1 MLNDG
6 TVITGTSIAQIL
18 TEELGTLRTT
28 IINNIRTTGQWASG
42 KTAASMAVMVSGNIG
57 ELVGRKAFGTL
68 ETGRR
73 GTKDNPSAKV
83 PRNFHNIIYDW
94 MQAKGVHAEPMPY
107 KTSRPH
113 KYSEQERGDRTMAY
127 FIARTIRREGTRLYR
142 EGGRDDVYSRAI
154 PTTIERINSRLS
166 GIYVASVTQQIKLNT
181 PQS

>member
-6 TVITGTSIAQIL
+6 TVITGAQVTQIL
-18 TEELGTLRTT
+18 TEELGTLKAT

-42 KTAASMAVMVSGNIG
+42 KTAASMQVHVSGSIG
-57 ELVGRKAFGTL
+57 ELVGRRAFGTL

-73 GTKDNPSAKV
+73 GGRV

-94 MQAKGVHAEPMPY
+94 MMAKGVHAEPIPY

-113 KYSEQERGDRTMAY
+113 KYTEQERGDRTMAY
-127 FIARTIRREGTRLYR
+127 FIAKTIHREGTRLYR
-142 EGGRDDVYSRAI
+142 NGGRDDVYSRAI
-154 PTTIERINSRLS
+154 PLTIERINSRLS

-181 PQS
+181 KEN

>member
-6 TVITGTSIAQIL
+6 TVITGAQVSQIL
-18 TEELGTLRTT
+18 TEELGTLKAT
-28 IINNIRTTGQWASG
+28 IINNIRSTGQWASG
-42 KTAASMAVMVSGNIG
+42 KTAASMAVMVSGSIG

-73 GTKDNPSAKV
+73 GGRV

-94 MQAKGVHAEPMPY
+94 MQAKGVHAQPMPY
-107 KTSRPH
+107 KTNRPH

-127 FIARTIRREGTRLYR
+127 FISRTIRREGTRLYR
-142 EGGRDDVYSRAI
+142 DGGRDDVYSRAI
-154 PTTIERINSRLS
+154 PITIERINSRLS

-181 PQS
+181 Q

>member
-6 TVITGTSIAQIL
+6 TVITGTQVSQIL
-18 TEELGTLRTT
+18 NEELGTLKAT

-42 KTAASMAVMVSGNIG
+42 KTAASMAVMVSGSIG
-57 ELVGRKAFGTL
+57 ELVGRRAFGTL

-73 GTKDNPSAKV
+73 GGRV

-94 MQAKGVHAEPMPY
+94 MQAKGVHADPIPY

-113 KYSEQERGDRTMAY
+113 KYTEQERGDRTMAY
-127 FIARTIRREGTRLYR
+127 FIAKTIRTIGTRLYR
-142 EGGRDDVYSRAI
+142 DGGRDDVYSRAI
-154 PTTIERINSRLS
+154 PVTIERINSRLS

-181 PQS
+181 PQ

>member
-6 TVITGTSIAQIL
+6 TIITGAQVSQIL
-18 TEELGTLRTT
+18 TEELGTLKAT
-28 IINNIRTTGQWASG
+28 IINNIRSTGQWASG
-42 KTAASMAVMVSGNIG
+42 KTAASMAVMVSGSIG
-57 ELVGRKAFGTL
+57 ELVGRRAFGTL

-73 GTKDNPSAKV
+73 GGRV
-83 PRNFHNIIYDW
+83 PRNFAAIIYDW
-94 MQAKGVHAEPMPY
+94 MQAKGIHADPMPY

-113 KYSEQERGDRTMAY
+113 KYTEQERGDRTMAY

-166 GIYVASVTQQIKLNT
+166 GIYVAAITQQIKLNT
-181 PQS
+181 PQ

>member
-73 GTKDNPSAKV
+73 GGRV
-83 PRNFHNIIYDW
+83 PRNFHDIIYDW

-166 GIYVASVTQQIKLNT
+166 GIYVAAVTEQIKLNT
-181 PQS
+181 KEIQ

>member
-6 TVITGTSIAQIL
+6 TVITGASVSQIL
-18 TEELGTLRTT
+18 TEELGTLRAT

-42 KTAASMAVMVSGNIG
+42 KTAASMAVHVSGSIG

-73 GTKDNPSAKV
+73 GGRV

-94 MQAKGVHAEPMPY
+94 MQAKGVHAQPMPY

-113 KYSEQERGDRTMAY
+113 KYTEQERGDRTMAY
-127 FIARTIRREGTRLYR
+127 FISRTIRREGTRLYR
-142 EGGRDDVYSRAI
+142 DGGRDDVYSRAI
-154 PTTIERINSRLS
+154 PITIERINSRLS

-181 PQS
+181 Q

>member
-6 TVITGTSIAQIL
+6 TVITGAQVSQIL
-18 TEELGTLRTT
+18 TEELGTLKAT
-28 IINNIRTTGQWASG
+28 IINNIRSTGQWASG
-42 KTAASMAVMVSGNIG
+42 KTAASMAVMVSGSIG
-57 ELVGRKAFGTL
+57 ELVGRRAFGTL

-73 GTKDNPSAKV
+73 GGRV
-83 PRNFHNIIYDW
+83 PRNFAAIIYDW
-94 MQAKGVHAEPMPY
+94 MQAKGIHADPMPY

-113 KYSEQERGDRTMAY
+113 KYTEQERGDRTMAY

-166 GIYVASVTQQIKLNT
+166 GIYVAAITQQIKLNT
-181 PQS
+181 PQ

>member
-6 TVITGTSIAQIL
+6 TVITGAQVSQIL
-18 TEELGTLRTT
+18 TEELGTLKAT

-42 KTAASMAVMVSGNIG
+42 KTAASMGVMVSGNIG
-57 ELVGRKAFGTL
+57 ELVGRRAFGTL

-73 GTKDNPSAKV
+73 GGRV

-94 MQAKGVHAEPMPY
+94 MQAKGVHAQPMPY
-107 KTSRPH
+107 KTNRPH

-127 FIARTIRREGTRLYR
+127 FIAKTIRREGTRLYR
-142 EGGRDDVYSRAI
+142 DGGRDDVYSRAI
-154 PTTIERINSRLS
+154 PLTIERINSRLS

-181 PQS
+181 PQNS

>member
-6 TVITGTSIAQIL
+6 TVITGAQVSQIL
-18 TEELGTLRTT
+18 TEELGTLRAT
-28 IINNIRTTGQWASG
+28 IINNIRSTGQWASG
-42 KTAASMAVMVSGNIG
+42 KTAASMAVMVSGSIG
-57 ELVGRKAFGTL
+57 ELVGRRAFGTL

-73 GTKDNPSAKV
+73 GGRV

-94 MQAKGVHAEPMPY
+94 MMAKGVHAQPMPY

-127 FIARTIRREGTRLYR
+127 FIAKTIRREGTRLYR
-142 EGGRDDVYSRAI
+142 DGGRDDVYSRAI
-154 PTTIERINSRLS
+154 PITIERINSRLS

-181 PQS
+181 PQ

>member
-6 TVITGTSIAQIL
+6 TVITGAQVSQIL
-18 TEELGTLRTT
+18 NEELGTLKAT

-42 KTAASMAVMVSGNIG
+42 KTAASMAVMVSGSIG
-57 ELVGRKAFGTL
+57 ELVGRRAFGTL

-73 GTKDNPSAKV
+73 GGRV

-94 MQAKGVHAEPMPY
+94 MMAKGVHADPMPY

-113 KYSEQERGDRTMAY
+113 KYTEQERGDRTMAY
-127 FIARTIRREGTRLYR
+127 FIAKTIRTIGTRLYR
-142 EGGRDDVYSRAI
+142 DGGRDDVYSRVI
-154 PTTIERINSRLS
+154 PVTIERINSRLS

-181 PQS
+181 PQ

>member
-6 TVITGTSIAQIL
+6 TVITGASVSQIL
-18 TEELGTLRTT
+18 TEELGTLRAT
-28 IINNIRTTGQWASG
+28 IINNIRATGQWASG
-42 KTAASMAVMVSGNIG
+42 KTAASMAVIVSGSIG

-73 GTKDNPSAKV
+73 GGRV

-94 MQAKGVHAEPMPY
+94 MQAKGVHAQPMPY
-107 KTSRPH
+107 KTNRPH

-127 FIARTIRREGTRLYR
+127 FIAKTIRREGTRLYR
-142 EGGRDDVYSRAI
+142 DGGRDDVYSRAI
-154 PTTIERINSRLS
+154 PITIERINSRLS

-181 PQS
+181 Q

>member
-6 TVITGTSIAQIL
+6 TVITGTQVSQIL
-18 TEELGTLRTT
+18 TEELGTLKAT

-42 KTAASMAVMVSGNIG
+42 KTAASMAVMVSGSIG
-57 ELVGRKAFGTL
+57 ELVGRRAFGTL

-73 GTKDNPSAKV
+73 GGRV

-94 MQAKGVHAEPMPY
+94 MMAKGVHADPIPY

-113 KYSEQERGDRTMAY
+113 KYTEQERGDRTMAY
-127 FIARTIRREGTRLYR
+127 FIAKAIRTIGTRLYR
-142 EGGRDDVYSRAI
+142 DGGRDDVYSRVI
-154 PTTIERINSRLS
+154 PVTIERINSRLS

-181 PQS
+181 PQ

>member
-6 TVITGTSIAQIL
+6 TVITGAQVSQIL
-18 TEELGTLRTT
+18 SEELGSLRST
-28 IINNIRTTGQWASG
+28 IINNIRATGQWASG
-42 KTAASMAVMVSGNIG
+42 RTAASMQVIVSGNIG
-57 ELVGRKAFGTL
+57 ELLGRRAFGTL

-73 GTKDNPSAKV
+73 GGRV

-94 MQAKGVHAEPMPY
+94 MQAKGVHAEPIPY

-113 KYSEQERGDRTMAY
+113 KYTEQERGDRTMAH
-127 FIARTIRREGTRLYR
+127 FIAKTIRRDGTRLYR

-166 GIYVASVTQQIKLNT
+166 GIYVAAVTEQIKLNT